1 MYVCQVMGYHPV
13 MAGPATPPVTRPRN
27 VRGEGDRLREQLLEA
42 TVSLLES
49 EGDAARL
56 SVRAIAKAAGVS
68 PTALYLQFP
77 DRDTLVSAAVD
88 RGFAAFNETLRSAA
102 ESESEPRAQLRVTGV
117 AYLNFAESQPALYA
131 VIFSSRRPTR
141 QPTESGAVV
150 RDEGLKGL
158 IALVAAIRPS
168 DGQSEARE
176 LALTLWAALH
186 GYATLHARTPV
197 RRWPKPARY
206 VDRLMRA
213 HLGV

>member
-1 MYVCQVMGYHPV
+1 MYVCQVIGYHPV
-13 MAGPATPPVTRPRN
+13 MVGPATAPVTRPRN

-168 DGQSEARE
+168 GGQYEARE

-186 GYATLHARTPV
+186 GYATLHARPPA
-197 RRWPKPARY
+197 RRWPEPARY

-213 HLGV
+213 HLGA